1 MKKLFS
7 LLFLLTF
14 ATTKADKNDSLI
26 DRLKDNLPDTERVN
40 TLNCLCYE
48 KANNNVTEGYA
59 YCKDALALAQKNKF
73 YKGIVTAYRYY
84 VSLETNQGKYDN
96 ALKYADSGLAVCD
109 KQKLDAEKIKILN
122 QKGNIAGDLGDPNKA
137 LVFYL
142 EAVAL
147 AEKHHIIKP
156 LAAIYAN
163 IGVCF
168 LSTKQFAK
176 CKEYFKKGVAI
187 SIEVNDMPNLGSSYN
202 NIGGVFLETNQF
214 DSALYYFSL
223 GESIYLKANNKRGFG
238 TNAYYS
244 GFTYFQLKKYE
255 KALSYFLKATD
266 IYKETGNLSEL
277 PNILICIAETYE
289 KLNQTDKALSYAMQS
304 LQQAEENKSDLDK
317 KEAYKIL
324 KDIYETKGD
333 FKTAL
338 SYYSKYVSIKDSLL
352 TTESSQQMADMQT
365 KYETVKKETENKL
378 LQETNLVAQ
387 KTIQQQKYIA
397 VAIAVICLLIIVF
410 AINVYRSSRQRHK
423 ANIELARKNNLI
435 EHQKK
440 EVEHQKEMVDEKQKK
455 ILDSIH
461 YARRIQRA
469 VITSDSYISQH
480 VADYFIYYQPKDIV
494 SGDLYWA
501 LAGEGNT
508 FYIAA
513 CDCTGHGVPGAFMSL
528 LNISILNEVTIE
540 KKISQP
546 DLVLN
551 EARKDIIKALNPTG
565 TEDAK
570 DGMDCIL
577 ACFDFK
583 KLQLQYAAANNSFY
597 IVRGSEIIM
606 CPADK
611 MPVGK
616 SPRDTEPFTLHT
628 IPLQKGDIVY
638 TLTDGL
644 PDQFG
649 GPKGKKFKY
658 KQLED
663 ILLENRQLPMSEQK
677 EILHKKFEEW
687 RGNLEQVDDVLLIG
701 VRV

>member
-1 MKKLFS
+1 MKKLFT
-7 LLFLLTF
+7 LLFLLFFT
-14 ATTKADKNDSLI
+14 AAKADKSDSLTN
-26 DRLKDNLPDTERVN
+26 RLKDNLTDTERVN
-40 TLNCLCYE
+40 TLNCLCLE
-48 KANNNVTEGYA
+48 KSYGNVTEGFV

-73 YKGIVTAYRYY
+73 YKGIITAYRYY
-84 VSLETNQGKYDN
+84 VSLETNRGKYDD

-109 KQKLDAEKIKILN
+109 KQKLNAEKIKIFN
-122 QKGNIAGDLGDPNKA
+122 QKGNIAGNLGDPNKA

-156 LAAIYAN
+156 LAAIYGN

-168 LSTKQFAK
+168 LSTKQYVK
-176 CKEYFKKGVAI
+176 CKEYFKKGIAA
-187 SIEVNDMPNLGSSYN
+187 SIQVNDMLNLGSTYN
-202 NIGGVFLETNQF
+202 NLAGVFLETNQS

-223 GESIYLKANNKRGFG
+223 GENIYLKANYKRGLG

-244 GFTYFQLKKYE
+244 GYTYLQLKKYS
-255 KALSYFLKATD
+255 KALTYFLKATD

-277 PNILICIAETYE
+277 PNILICVAEAYE
-289 KLNQTDKALSYAMQS
+289 KLNQNDKALDYGLQS
-304 LQQAEENKSDLDK
+304 LKQAEENKSDLDK

-338 SYYSKYVSIKDSLL
+338 NYYSKYVTIKDSLL

-365 KYETVKKETENKL
+365 KYETVKKDDENKL

-397 VAIAVICLLIIVF
+397 VAIGIICLLIIVF
-410 AINVYRSSRQRHK
+410 AINVYRSSRLRQK

-440 EVEHQKEMVDEKQKK
+440 EVEHQKEMVDEKQKE

-461 YARRIQRA
+461 YAKRIQRA
-469 VITSDSYISQH
+469 VITSDSYISQY

-494 SGDLYWA
+494 SDDFYWA
-501 LAGEGNT
+501 LAGAQNT
-508 FYIAA
+508 FYIAV

-540 KKISQP
+540 KKITQP
-546 DLVLN
+546 DLILN

-583 KLQLQYAAANNSFY
+583 KLQLTYAAANNSFY
-597 IVRGSEIIM
+597 IVRNGEIII
-606 CPADK
+606 CAADK

-628 IPLQKGDIVY
+628 VDLQKGDVVY

-663 ILLENRQLPMSEQK
+663 ILLENCQLPMSDQK
-677 EILHKKFEEW
+677 EILHKRFEQW
-687 RGNLEQVDDVLLIG
+687 RGDLEQVDDVLLIG